1 MNRPRL
7 LLVLGV
13 LALAAGSTWWL
24 VRGSRGDG
32 LQAAPGT
39 LAVQWRGKHRGAAV
53 LPARVNWCPVTR
65 TGVLEAIAGDTG
77 IAVVLYEVNALSR
90 GPHTVVTPGGAA
102 AVPRPGASVVMRWP
116 KDSSVLLAFT
126 SQSGLIDVRT
136 APKLV
141 SGTLSIRLRAS
152 SGIDTLTMQ
161 GSFTD
166 VPVAAMAVGCP

>member
-1 MNRPRL
+1 MNRTRM
-7 LLVLGV
+7 LLVLGM
-13 LALAAGSTWWL
+13 LALGAGTTWWL
-24 VRGSRGDG
+24 VRGGNGGG
-32 LQAAPGT
+32 LRAAPGT

-77 IAVVLYEVNALSR
+77 IAVVLYEVNSLTR
-90 GPHTVVTPGGAA
+90 GPHAVVTPGGPAV
-102 AVPRPGASVVMRWP
+102 VPRPGASVVMRWP
-116 KDSSVLLAFT
+116 KDSTALLAFT

-136 APKLV
+136 APRLL

-152 SGIDTLTMQ
+152 SGDDTLAMQ

-166 VPVAAMAVGCP
+166 VPVVAMAVGCP